1 MKILVVDDEAESR
14 RLLSIHLKWAG
25 YTAVEA
31 EDGADGWEKFLSE
44 EARLVITDWMMP
56 EVDGPELVRRIRAN
70 DANGY
75 TYIIMLTAL
84 GAKPNVVTGL
94 EAGAD
99 DYLTKPFESDE
110 LMARVRIGER
120 ILKLEESLRASRQQM
135 EYLALHD
142 GLTNLL
148 NRRALHDHAEAELSR
163 AARNA
168 SPFSIILLDIDH
180 FKSVNDRF
188 GHAAGDAALRLVAG
202 TLTQQV
208 RAYDA
213 VGRWGGEEFLI
224 LLPNTALTEA
234 RAAAERVREAIEG
247 VRLPLAVGG
256 EVQLTASLGVATLS
270 GTTTVNDLTQQADTA
285 LYRAKQLGRNR
296 VCLAE

>member
-1 MKILVVDDEAESR
+1 MKILVVDDETESR
-14 RLLSIHLKWAG
+14 RLLAIHLKWAG
-25 YTAVEA
+25 HTVVEA
-31 EDGADGWEKFLSE
+31 EDGGDGWEKFLSE
-44 EARLVITDWMMP
+44 QARLVITDWMMP

-70 DANGY
+70 DAKGY
-75 TYIIMLTAL
+75 TYIVMLTAL
-84 GAKPNVVTGL
+84 GAKPQVVTGL

-99 DYLTKPFESDE
+99 DYLTKPFEADE

-120 ILKLEESLRASRQQM
+120 ILKLEESLLASHQQL

-142 GLTNLL
+142 GLTSLL

-163 AARNA
+163 AARNTT
-168 SPFSIILLDIDH
+168 PFSVIMLDIDH

-188 GHAAGDAALRLVAG
+188 GHAAGDAALRLVAS

-208 RAYDA
+208 RAYDV

-234 RAAAERVREAIEG
+234 RTVAERVREAIEAA
-247 VRLPLAVGG
+247 RLSLAAGG

-270 GTTTVNDLTQQADTA
+270 GATTVTDLTQQADTA

>member
-1 MKILVVDDEAESR
+1 MKILVVDDEIESR

-25 YTAVEA
+25 HTVVEA
-31 EDGADGWEKFLSE
+31 EDGRDGWEKFRSE
-44 EARLVITDWMMP
+44 QTRLVITDWMMP

-70 DANGY
+70 ATSGY

-84 GAKPNVVTGL
+84 GAKPNVITGL

-120 ILKLEESLRASRQQM
+120 ILNLEESLTASRQQM

-163 AARNA
+163 AARNTA
-168 SPFSIILLDIDH
+168 PFSVIMLDIDH

-188 GHAAGDAALRLVAG
+188 GHAAGDAALRLVAS

-208 RAYDA
+208 RAYDV
-213 VGRWGGEEFLI
+213 VGRWGGEEFMI
-224 LLPNTALTEA
+224 LLPNTALAEA
-234 RAAAERVREAIEG
+234 RTAAERIREAIEAA
-247 VRLPLAVGG
+247 RLPVVNDG
-256 EVQLTASLGVATLS
+256 EVQLTASLGVAA
-270 GTTTVNDLTQQADTA
+270 LTGAASVQELTSQADTA
-285 LYRAKQLGRNR
+285 LYRAKQMGRNR

>member
-1 MKILVVDDEAESR
+1 MKILVVDDEPDSR
-14 RLLSIHLKWAG
+14 RLLAIHLKYAG
-25 YTAVEA
+25 HQVVEA
-31 EDGADGWEKFLSE
+31 EDGRAGWEKFLSE
-44 EARLVITDWMMP
+44 QTRLVITDWMMP
-56 EVDGPELVRRIRAN
+56 EVDGPELVRRIRGN
-70 DANGY
+70 DASGY

-84 GAKPNVVTGL
+84 GAKPNIVAGL
-94 EAGAD
+94 GAGAD

-110 LMARVRIGER
+110 LMARLRIGER
-120 ILKLEESLRASRQQM
+120 ILKLEENLTASRQQM

-142 GLTNLL
+142 GLTSLL

-168 SPFSIILLDIDH
+168 SPFSLMMLDLDH

-188 GHAAGDAALRLVAG
+188 GHATGDAALRLVAS

-224 LLPNTALTEA
+224 LLPNTALAEA
-234 RAAAERVREAIEG
+234 QAAAERIRVAIESS
-247 VRLPLAVGG
+247 RLPLATGG
-256 EVQLTASLGVATLS
+256 ELQLTASFGVTTLS
-270 GTTTVNDLTQQADTA
+270 GLASVHQLTAQADAA
-285 LYRAKQLGRNR
+285 LYRAKQAGRNR

>member
-1 MKILVVDDEAESR
+1 MKILVVDDEIESR

-25 YTAVEA
+25 HTVVEA
-31 EDGADGWEKFLSE
+31 EDGRDGWEKFRSE
-44 EARLVITDWMMP
+44 QTRLVITDWMMP

-70 DANGY
+70 ATSGY

-84 GAKPNVVTGL
+84 GAKPNVITGL

-120 ILKLEESLRASRQQM
+120 ILNLEESLTASRQQM

-163 AARNA
+163 ATRNTA
-168 SPFSIILLDIDH
+168 PFSVIMLDIDH

-188 GHAAGDAALRLVAG
+188 GHAAGDAALRLVAS
-202 TLTQQV
+202 TLTQQL
-208 RAYDA
+208 RAYDV
-213 VGRWGGEEFLI
+213 VGRWGGEEFMI
-224 LLPNTALTEA
+224 LLPNTALAEA
-234 RAAAERVREAIEG
+234 RTAAERIREAIEAA
-247 VRLPLAVGG
+247 RLPVVNDG
-256 EVQLTASLGVATLS
+256 EVQLTASLGVAA
-270 GTTTVNDLTQQADTA
+270 LTGAASVQELTSQADTA
-285 LYRAKQLGRNR
+285 LYRAKQMGRNR